1 MPETTERIGKF
12 DVRVEC
18 CEPTRESQPLEDRR
32 IAALAAWLLGCWD
45 AERKEREHGES
56 RAAS

>member
-32 IAALAAWLLGCWD
+32 IAALAAWLLDRWD
-45 AERKEREHGES
+45 TECKEREHGES